1 MLNTE
6 FFLISENMISLNVGG
21 QWYAT
26 TWSTLNRFDSEAL
39 QQMLRNPDKDGNFF
53 LDRDGKM
60 FQYILGFLRNEMLC
74 LPSDFSEFDSLTTE
88 VNFFNISDLS
98 QCLEKIKQ
106 EKLKVRYLEILETNY
121 KDRGVTIFLNGK
133 KEDLKELPLTLEIS
147 ENYKLVNAENSS
159 YVKIVSYD
167 ENARLLLAEHLS
179 GNGWTCETS
188 DFSSSSF
195 VSNGVPNIEKNYRD
209 LWKK

>member
-1 MLNTE
+1 
-6 FFLISENMISLNVGG
+6 MISLNVGG

-53 LDRDGKM
+53 IDRDGKM
-60 FQYILGFLRNEMLC
+60 FQYILGFLRNEKLC

-106 EKLKVRYLEILETNY
+106 EKLKVRYLEILETSC
-121 KDRGVTIFLNGK
+121 RGREVTILLNGK
-133 KEDLKELPLTLEIS
+133 KEVLKELPLTLGIS
-147 ENYKLVNAENSS
+147 ENRKLVNAENSS
-159 YVKIVSYD
+159 YVKIESYY

-188 DFSSSSF
+188 YFKISSSPT
-195 VSNGVPNIEKNYRD
+195 VSYGVPNIKTYYRD

>member
-1 MLNTE
+1 M

-121 KDRGVTIFLNGK
+121 KDSRGVTIFLNGK

-147 ENYKLVNAENSS
+147 ENYKWVNAENSS

-188 DFSSSSF
+188 DFSSSPF